1 VGADDRSSVHLWKA
15 THLIGKGTMERV
27 QPDTDVR
34 SQAGEGY
41 IEATHDVAGERHA
54 IERRNAM
61 QFDWDW
67 V

>member
-1 VGADDRSSVHLWKA
+1 
-15 THLIGKGTMERV
+15 MERV